1 MCSLLN
7 KPRPSTAIVMAVN
20 RIVKSFGPVRGEE
33 TAFSGVRPRFHGVTG
48 RAGEAEE
55 SRLNAAR

>member
-1 MCSLLN
+1 
-7 KPRPSTAIVMAVN
+7 MAVN